1 MNDASIGIVI
11 NPDDKE
17 QILWVKRR
25 DLPIWVLPGGGI
37 DSGETPEAAAL
48 REVKEESGLEVSIVR
63 KAAQYSP
70 VNRLTAMTHIYICR
84 VEKGTPSV
92 QSESVEVG
100 YFPAASPPYPHFPLH
115 DEWAREAL
123 ANQGATI
130 FRPLHEFSWRRVG
143 CFFLKHPIILTRY
156 VLLRMMMML

>member
-11 NPDDKE
+11 DPHDKD

-37 DSGETPEAAAL
+37 DSGETPEIAVL
-48 REVKEESGLEVSIVR
+48 REVKEESGLAVSIVQ

-70 VNRLTAMTHIYICR
+70 VNRLTATTHVYICR
-84 VEKGTPSV
+84 VEKGTPSP
-92 QSESVEVG
+92 QAESVEAG
-100 YFPAASPPYPHFPLH
+100 YFPAASPPRPHFPLH
-115 DEWAREAL
+115 DDWAREAL

-130 FRPLHEFSWRRVG
+130 FRPLHEFSWTRVG
-143 CFFLKHPIILTRY
+143 CFFLKHPLILLRY
-156 VLLRMMMML
+156 VLLRMMMG